1 MKNPSPEQTD
11 PQNSVEV
18 RLRTMRTLWL
28 AMLLSLFMYYVFTLF
43 ATRPPNGA
51 PNNTIFLV
59 LACAA
64 VVAALISFPI
74 KSALVKKAIDQ
85 QQPAMVQQAYIVAW
99 AVTEVGGLLGILD
112 FYLTGD
118 RYYYVMLIIAACGQ
132 LLHAPKREHL
142 VNASFRGSGPSGI
155 WREPT

>member
-1 MKNPSPEQTD
+1 MNSPANPNGAPDNIEL
-11 PQNSVEV
+11 

-28 AMLLSLFMYYVFTLF
+28 AMLLSVGMYYVFTLF
-43 ATRPPNGA
+43 ASRPPNGS

-59 LACAA
+59 LVCAA
-64 VVAALISFPI
+64 VVTALISFPI
-74 KSALVKKAIDQ
+74 KNALIKKAIDQ
-85 QQPAMVQQAYIVAW
+85 QQPAMVQQAYVVAW

-142 VNASFRGSGPSGI
+142 VNASFKRRGPSGI
-155 WREPT
+155 WQEPS